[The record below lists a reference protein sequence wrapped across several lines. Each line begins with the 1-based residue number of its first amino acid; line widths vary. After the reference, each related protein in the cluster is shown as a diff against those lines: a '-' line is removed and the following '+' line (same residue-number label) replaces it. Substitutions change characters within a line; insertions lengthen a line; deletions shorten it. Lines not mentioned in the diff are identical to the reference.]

1 MKYAV
6 EIKDLCKQFGNL
18 TALKDVNLAVKEGEI
33 FGFLGPNG
41 AGKTTTIRA
50 MLNLIHPT
58 SGSITILGYDSVKD
72 YKELHKHVGY
82 LAGDM
87 SMYDNLRAEQYIGYM
102 ANLHGDVESGQI
114 AILASKLQADLK
126 PKIKHLSRG
135 NKQKIGL
142 IAAMMHKPT
151 LLIMDEPTTGLD
163 PLIQE
168 AFYELLADHQA
179 SGGTTFMSSHN
190 LSEVQKVCD
199 QVAFIR
205 GGELV
210 EVSTVKKLRTSAMQ
224 EFEVHFAKAPDHDAF
239 KAYKTMKDVHID
251 EAVMT
256 CTVAGS
262 LNEFIKA
269 LGKHDVVSIT
279 NRELELEE
287 VFMKLYGE
295 IKS

>member
-18 TALKDVNLAVKEGEI
+18 TALKDVNLSVKEGEI

-58 SGSITILGYDSVKD
+58 SGSIEILGYDSVKN

-142 IAAMMHKPT
+142 IAAMMHKPK

-179 SGGTTFMSSHN
+179 NGGTTFMSSHN

-205 GGELV
+205 GGELA
-210 EVSTVKKLRTSAMQ
+210 EVSTVKKLRSSAMQ
-224 EFEVHFAKAPDHDAF
+224 EFEVHFAKAPVHDAF
-239 KAYKTMKDVHID
+239 KGYKTVKDIHID
-251 EAVMT
+251 DDVMT
-256 CTVAGS
+256 CTVAGD
-262 LNEFIKA
+262 LNEFVKA
-269 LGKHDVVSIT
+269 LSKQDVVSIA

>member
-18 TALKDVNLAVKEGEI
+18 TALKDVNLSVKEGEI

-58 SGSITILGYDSVKD
+58 SGSINILGYDSVKD
-72 YKELHKHVGY
+72 YKELHKHIGY

-114 AILASKLQADLK
+114 AILAGKLQADLK
-126 PKIKHLSRG
+126 PRIKHLSRG

-142 IAAMMHKPT
+142 IAAMMHKPK

-163 PLIQE
+163 PLMQE
-168 AFYELLADHQA
+168 AFYELLAEHQTN
-179 SGGTTFMSSHN
+179 GGTTFMSSHN

-199 QVAFIR
+199 RVGFIR
-205 GGELV
+205 GAELV
-210 EVSTVKKLRTSAMQ
+210 EVSTVKKLRQSSMQ
-224 EFEVHFAKAPDHDAF
+224 EFEVRFGENVPQDAF
-239 KAYKTMKDVHID
+239 KAYKSIKDVQFED
-251 EAVMT
+251 DVMT
-256 CTVAGS
+256 CTVAGDI
-262 LNEFIKA
+262 NEFIKA
-269 LGKHDVVSIT
+269 LGKHDVVSIA

-295 IKS
+295 IK